1 MYLEKGVTL
10 YSVTSDLQGGLVW
23 TVCLLLQV
31 SVDALV
37 AFLDDF
43 NQHIFEMVTSNDIN
57 EKKGGIY
64 AISKYWKRGRWS
76 KRVVNIKWIKEMNH
90 M

>member
-1 MYLEKGVTL
+1 MIALFFFYSKG
-10 YSVTSDLQGGLVW
+10 DELQVILVLI
-23 TVCLLLQV
+23 VLLLLQV

-64 AISKYWKRGRWS
+64 AISKCFTLIGLRKRL
-76 KRVVNIKWIKEMNH
+76 KHMDIAKECNQL
-90 M
+90 

>member
-1 MYLEKGVTL
+1 MGKGFIIFITRGEV
-10 YSVTSDLQGGLVW
+10 QGILKLINLF
-23 TVCLLLQV
+23 LLKV

-64 AISKYWKRGRWS
+64 AISKYY
-76 KRVVNIKWIKEMNH
+76 KEERAE
-90 M
+90 

>member
-1 MYLEKGVTL
+1 M
-10 YSVTSDLQGGLVW
+10 
-23 TVCLLLQV
+23 
-31 SVDALV
+31 DALV

-64 AISKYWKRGRWS
+64 AISKYS
-76 KRVVNIKWIKEMNH
+76 KGKGLVRVVNRNLVKGNNH
-90 M
+90 V

>member
-1 MYLEKGVTL
+1 MLIF
-10 YSVTSDLQGGLVW
+10 SSLV
-23 TVCLLLQV
+23 QV

-64 AISKYWKRGRWS
+64 AISKYLKGEKQN
-76 KRVVNIKWIKEMNH
+76 KRVMN
-90 M
+90 MNSVKGK